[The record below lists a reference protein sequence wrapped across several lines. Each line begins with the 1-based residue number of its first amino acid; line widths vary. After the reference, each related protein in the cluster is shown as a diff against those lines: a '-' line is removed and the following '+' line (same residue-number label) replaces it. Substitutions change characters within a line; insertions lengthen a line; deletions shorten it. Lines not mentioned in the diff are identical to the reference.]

1 MTPPSIPPVRRT
13 VTVWWDP
20 DAAFHRFTA
29 EFAEW
34 WPRATHSIGGKL
46 VKEIVFECR
55 AGGSIIEELADGR
68 RYQWG
73 RINAFE
79 PPHRVAFTWHPSD
92 PETSAQD
99 VEVLF
104 HPQGSDGGS
113 GTRVEL
119 VATGW
124 ERLGAKARRARRG
137 YDIGWGSVLEVYA
150 GRRNAAF
157 VIFGVISTAMTAVL
171 RLTGRLDRM
180 IEKARGRL
188 PDRSDS

>member
-1 MTPPSIPPVRRT
+1 V
-13 VTVWWDP
+13 
-20 DAAFHRFTA
+20 
-29 EFAEW
+29 
-34 WPRATHSIGGKL
+34 ATHSIGGKL

-104 HPQGSDGGS
+104 HPDGS

-119 VATGW
+119 VASGR
-124 ERLGAKARRARRG
+124 ERRARRG

-157 VIFGVISTAMTAVL
+157 AIFGVICTAMTAVL

-180 IEKARGRL
+180 IEKAGGRL

>member
-1 MTPPSIPPVRRT
+1 MTPPPIPPVRRT
-13 VTVWWDP
+13 VSVSWDP
-20 DAAFHRFTA
+20 ETAFRRFTA

-34 WPRATHSIGGKL
+34 WPRTTHSIGGRL

-55 AGGSIIEELADGR
+55 VGGSIIEELADGR

-73 RINAFE
+73 RIVAFD
-79 PPHRVAFTWHPSD
+79 PPHRVAFTWHPSE

-104 HPQGSDGGS
+104 HANGS
-113 GTRVEL
+113 GTLVEL

-124 ERLGAKARRARRG
+124 ERLGDRARRTRRG

-157 VIFGVISTAMTAVL
+157 VIFGIISTAMTGVL

-180 IEKARGRL
+180 IEEAGGRL